1 MSGSISGT
9 MDNIGAYAQTTSNV
23 NSDKKTSD
31 VKKNNA
37 SGKTVGN
44 PKLSEKASKYYE
56 QLKKKYSNMDFV
68 LVSNDMKEQAKAN
81 AAGYAN
87 PSKMVVLVDEE
98 KIERMAEDENY
109 RKQYEGIIANAAS
122 GISQLASSLSATG
135 TSVKGFG
142 MQVND
147 NGTASYFAVL
157 EKSSAAQKERIE
169 KKAAEKKEAKKAAE
183 KKAEKKKNQ
192 ERLEKKRKETGDVDD
207 TDDTETVTV
216 TASSIEELL
225 EKIKDQ
231 EQLFL
236 SDTVRT
242 PQEKNVGQNVDF
254 SV

>member
-1 MSGSISGT
+1 MSSVSSGNFSQIAGS
-9 MDNIGAYAQTTSNV
+9 YADTAAVYSKSETS
-23 NSDKKTSD
+23 KTD
-31 VKKNNA
+31 ET
-37 SGKTVGN
+37 SGKKKVSGQTIGN
-44 PKLSEKASKYYE
+44 PQLSEKASKYYE
-56 QLKKKYSNMDFV
+56 QLKKKYSNMNFI
-68 LVSNDMKEQAKAN
+68 LVSEDQKENAKAN

-87 PSKMVVLVDEE
+87 SNNMVVLIDED
-98 KIERMAEDENY
+98 KIERMASDENY

-135 TSVKGFG
+135 ANVKGFG

-157 EKSSAAQKERIE
+157 EKSSAAQK
-169 KKAAEKKEAKKAAE
+169 
-183 KKAEKKKNQ
+183 
-192 ERLEKKRKETGDVDD
+192 DVDD

-225 EKIKDQ
+225 EKIKNQ